1 MALATFMEL
10 GPTQRY
16 VLLGDPLSL
25 VCGRGLD
32 SNPQADVVWTAPDG
46 MTISDN
52 ARYDLEN
59 GPDIVRLNSTHTVM
73 SDTGVWRC
81 IVSVRSDRFIV
92 SEGRLVRQDQALIG
106 SISVNVQVIIIGKL
120 SCNKMTGSDY
130 HHARISELAA
140 TTPKIL

>member
-1 MALATFMEL
+1 MYYYYIPDGPTFLEL
-10 GPTQRY
+10 GPTQHY

-59 GPDIVRLNSTHTVM
+59 GPEIVRLNFTHTLL
-73 SDTGVWRC
+73 SDTGTWRC
-81 IVSVRSDRFIV
+81 DIRVLSVQDIVSNGSLIPQDRSV
-92 SEGRLVRQDQALIG
+92 IG
-106 SISVNVQVIIIGKL
+106 VPIIRDIQLATIGK
-120 SCNKMTGSDY
+120 CNSST
-130 HHARISELAA
+130 L
-140 TTPKIL
+140 